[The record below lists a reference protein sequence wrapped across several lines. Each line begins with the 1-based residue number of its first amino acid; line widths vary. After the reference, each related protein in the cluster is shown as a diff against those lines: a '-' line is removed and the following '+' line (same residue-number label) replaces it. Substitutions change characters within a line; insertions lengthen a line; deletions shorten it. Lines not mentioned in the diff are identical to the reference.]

1 MPDEEHKKPEILQDV
16 DPSNLGQLS
25 PGYTPYNAEL
35 QSWNRGRSLGGGGGS
50 YQTGRSSS
58 LPEFTAL
65 ESEDLSAA
73 AKEYA
78 GYLNQNELSSVMNYE
93 KGEQLQSTENEPTTP
108 VDYQHDRQQQEQ
120 LQEVEKEQKQQ
131 EDKDHER

>member
-73 AKEYA
+73 AKEA
-78 GYLNQNELSSVMNYE
+78 AVHLNQNELSSVVSYE
-93 KGEQLQSTENEPTTP
+93 TEERQQSPQNEPDPP
-108 VDYQHDRQQQEQ
+108 VKRKREREQQEQ
-120 LQEVEKEQKQQ
+120 QK
-131 EDKDHER
+131 DIDHER